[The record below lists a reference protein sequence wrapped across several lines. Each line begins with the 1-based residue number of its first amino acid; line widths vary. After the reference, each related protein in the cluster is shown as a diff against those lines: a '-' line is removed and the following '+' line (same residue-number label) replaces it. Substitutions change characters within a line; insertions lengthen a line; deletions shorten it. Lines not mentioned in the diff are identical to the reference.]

1 MKNNWIRPVTVV
13 VLVWMTY
20 MFSFV
25 DRLSWPPV
33 IPLASKD
40 MGLSAA
46 NAGAYMTAFYIGYV
60 ITQFPGG
67 LLTDRFGY
75 RKVLLGSYLTMGVFT
90 LSMSLVHTFEQGL
103 AFRLLAGLGSGAIFS
118 ASLAAIFDHVSAKR
132 RGIAIGLFMTAT
144 SLGVTVVNLFVPTVA
159 ENHGWR
165 SAFLIA
171 GFFADRRYYPEL
183 LFLKESNTYHGTKT
197 KGVSV
202 KEMFEVLKNKNLP
215 LAGAAGFGG
224 LWATWGT
231 ATWANTY
238 LNHNLHL
245 SLVEAGKMMAV
256 YGMAG
261 LLCKPLIGFISDYF
275 NKKTIAFW
283 ALFLFAPVLVWF
295 GINTHTGILVPL
307 TAILGITAFIYSPV
321 MTAVIGE
328 LVDEK
333 QIGTAMGLVNA
344 IWRLGSL
351 ISPLIVGVVVDTTS
365 SYLLGFM
372 VLAAG
377 PLLGAIMMLFVR
389 LKAKQARKWDLC
401 LNGESGIK
409 KYPYFQNG

>member
-46 NAGAYMTAFYIGYV
+46 NAGSYMTAFYIGYV

-90 LSMSLVHTFEQGL
+90 LSMSLVHTFEQGF

-118 ASLAAIFDHVSAKR
+118 ASMAAIFDHVSAKR

-171 GFFADRRYYPEL
+171 GLLPIAGIILSFF
-183 LFLKESNTYHGTKT
+183 FLKESNTYHGTKT
-197 KGVSV
+197 K
-202 KEMFEVLKNKNLP
+202 
-215 LAGAAGFGG
+215 A
-224 LWATWGT
+224 
-231 ATWANTY
+231 
-238 LNHNLHL
+238 
-245 SLVEAGKMMAV
+245 
-256 YGMAG
+256 
-261 LLCKPLIGFISDYF
+261 
-275 NKKTIAFW
+275 
-283 ALFLFAPVLVWF
+283 
-295 GINTHTGILVPL
+295 
-307 TAILGITAFIYSPV
+307 SP
-321 MTAVIGE
+321 
-328 LVDEK
+328 
-333 QIGTAMGLVNA
+333 
-344 IWRLGSL
+344 
-351 ISPLIVGVVVDTTS
+351 
-365 SYLLGFM
+365 
-372 VLAAG
+372 
-377 PLLGAIMMLFVR
+377 
-389 LKAKQARKWDLC
+389 
-401 LNGESGIK
+401 
-409 KYPYFQNG
+409 